1 MPAFAN
7 LQLKNLLEPDVRA
20 SLKQDPNPDPNPD
33 PDPDQISGAVQRHL
47 YISPVLYSTP
57 NQAPLPEHSST
68 DPLTPSPYVV
78 NHKRRRGG
86 TEPAEFG
93 PGDALDSPSANDGGG
108 GLNLDDFATENSGE
122 NDGFDD
128 EGFLDPR
135 NEYMSVGS
143 DIGDNDFS
151 GGRQFENCSF
161 TSAQGDFFDAID
173 DFSSEGSVSNT
184 PSYCSRI
191 EPELHA
197 TRLRILEEIEKRTN
211 AEASLLLM
219 HNQWERISN
228 LMSRAGLTFP
238 APPSLTHLKEGNTSS
253 LMDQFAQEFVFISF
267 IDEAIAKGEARA
279 EAEEA
284 ADVIIESKDQEILR
298 LQDKLQYYETVN
310 HELSQRK
317 LVEVAQR
324 QRAKKRSRRRWL
336 WSFTGL
342 SIAIGVSFLTFSYI
356 PQASNY
362 ISLLKSDVDSSDS
375 SCADASS

>member
-7 LQLKNLLEPDVRA
+7 LPLQNLLEPDVRA
-20 SLKQDPNPDPNPD
+20 SLKEDPNPNPD
-33 PDPDQISGAVQRHL
+33 PDQVTGAPRHL

-57 NQAPLPEHSST
+57 DQAPLPEHSST

-93 PGDALDSPSANDGGG
+93 HGDAPDLPSENDGGG
-108 GLNLDDFATENSGE
+108 GLNLESFVTDDSGA

-143 DIGDNDFS
+143 EIGDNDFS
-151 GGRQFENCSF
+151 GGGRQFENCSF

-173 DFSSEGSVSNT
+173 DFSSDGSVSNT

-211 AEASLLLM
+211 AEESLLLM
-219 HNQWERISN
+219 RNQWERISN

-238 APPSLTHLKEGNTSS
+238 APPSLTQLKEGNESS
-253 LMDQFAQEFVFISF
+253 LMDQFAQEVVFVSF
-267 IDEAIAKGEARA
+267 VDEAIAKGEARA
-279 EAEEA
+279 EAKEA

-310 HELSQRK
+310 HEMSQRK
-317 LVEVAQR
+317 LVEVARR

-342 SIAIGVSFLTFSYI
+342 SIAIGVSFLAFSYI

-375 SCADASS
+375 SCVDASS

>member
-1 MPAFAN
+1 
-7 LQLKNLLEPDVRA
+7 
-20 SLKQDPNPDPNPD
+20 
-33 PDPDQISGAVQRHL
+33 
-47 YISPVLYSTP
+47 
-57 NQAPLPEHSST
+57 APLPEHSST

-93 PGDALDSPSANDGGG
+93 HGDAP
-108 GLNLDDFATENSGE
+108 GLNLDDFATENSGA

-135 NEYMSVGS
+135 NEYLSVGS
-143 DIGDNDFS
+143 EIGDDDFS
-151 GGRQFENCSF
+151 GGGRQFENCSF

-173 DFSSEGSVSNT
+173 DFSSDGSVSNT
-184 PSYCSRI
+184 PSLCSRI
-191 EPELHA
+191 EPELHT

-211 AEASLLLM
+211 AEESLLLM
-219 HNQWERISN
+219 RNQWERISN

-238 APPSLTHLKEGNTSS
+238 APPSLAQLKLEGNKSS
-253 LMDQFAQEFVFISF
+253 LMDQFTQEVVFVSF
-267 IDEAIAKGEARA
+267 VDEAIAKGEARA

-310 HELSQRK
+310 HEMSQRK

-342 SIAIGVSFLTFSYI
+342 SIAIGVSFLAFSYI
-356 PQASNY
+356 PQASDY

-375 SCADASS
+375 SCADTSS